1 MTTATQ
7 RQQPF
12 FGDSFFSQ
20 RLFAKFLSLLAVFAL
35 CLFSVLFGPFVVF
48 VLLFN
53 KEKLLSNTAVRVSC
67 FRTLRKWSQL
77 VICCFVFILMDNS
90 IQRIFWFRVLF
101 CAYVIDPLLT
111 PNTGGRVFVC
121 VVFSL
126 VDPCWWEMHIFLGL
140 IRCGCRIIVML

>member
-1 MTTATQ
+1 MTTATTTTTLFW
-7 RQQPF
+7 RFFFSLSVFSRNSCRFLPF
-12 FGDSFFSQ
+12 LLCVYFLCFLAISFFC
-20 RLFAKFLSLLAVFAL
+20 ASLQQ
-35 CLFSVLFGPFVVF
+35 G
-48 VLLFN
+48 
-53 KEKLLSNTAVRVSC
+53 ELLSNTAVRVSC

-126 VDPCWWEMHIFLGL
+126 VDPC
-140 IRCGCRIIVML
+140 

>member
-12 FGDSFFSQ
+12 FGDSFF
-20 RLFAKFLSLLAVFAL
+20 LSASFRGILVASCRSCSVFIFCA
-35 CLFSVLFGPFVVF
+35 FWPFRCF
-48 VLLFN
+48 CASLQQG
-53 KEKLLSNTAVRVSC
+53 ELLSNTAVRVSC

-126 VDPCWWEMHIFLGL
+126 VDPC
-140 IRCGCRIIVML
+140 